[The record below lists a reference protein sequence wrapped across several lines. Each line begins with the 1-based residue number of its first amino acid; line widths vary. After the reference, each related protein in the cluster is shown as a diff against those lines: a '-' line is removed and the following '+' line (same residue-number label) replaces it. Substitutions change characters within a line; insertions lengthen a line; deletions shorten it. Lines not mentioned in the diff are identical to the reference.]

1 MKKLTFAL
9 FTILASLLIISCGKA
24 KVDENGCYYDIDDAV
39 AVANKK
45 NQDIMLIISV
55 DGDDADS
62 TDFMDKVVRDPGFKN
77 EIAVNYAVVNMD
89 FSQTAFEATAAAE
102 DADAKT
108 KKAADAKAEIMKKH
122 TRLVTLLEVAETP
135 VVYILSKEKYFIN
148 GLFYDDTNRTLEGFK
163 EALAA
168 KSALIDEMHK
178 MIYQTKI
185 GTAEEKVKSIDA
197 LYEATNPTYRIFLY
211 DLVDSVKKLDPSNSS
226 GLVGKYIYEAAAI
239 KSDLAFIDGDVR
251 TAVQA
256 YIDVADE
263 ALIPAETRQIGMYT
277 AAYMASKRELD
288 PIPVVIGYLEK
299 AIQIAPESSQVP
311 AINRVIAALQAQA
324 EAEAKAE

>member
-1 MKKLTFAL
+1 MKKLL
-9 FTILASLLIISCGKA
+9 TILAVSALLFISCGKA

-135 VVYILSKEKYFIN
+135 VVYILSKEKYF
-148 GLFYDDTNRTLEGFK
+148 LFNHQCL
-163 EALAA
+163 
-168 KSALIDEMHK
+168 
-178 MIYQTKI
+178 
-185 GTAEEKVKSIDA
+185 
-197 LYEATNPTYRIFLY
+197 
-211 DLVDSVKKLDPSNSS
+211 
-226 GLVGKYIYEAAAI
+226 
-239 KSDLAFIDGDVR
+239 
-251 TAVQA
+251 
-256 YIDVADE
+256 
-263 ALIPAETRQIGMYT
+263 
-277 AAYMASKRELD
+277 
-288 PIPVVIGYLEK
+288 
-299 AIQIAPESSQVP
+299 
-311 AINRVIAALQAQA
+311 
-324 EAEAKAE
+324 